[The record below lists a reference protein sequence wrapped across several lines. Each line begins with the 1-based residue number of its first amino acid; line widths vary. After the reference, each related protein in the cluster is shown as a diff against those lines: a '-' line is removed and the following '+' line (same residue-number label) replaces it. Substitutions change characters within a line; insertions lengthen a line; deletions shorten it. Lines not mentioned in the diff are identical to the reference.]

1 MTAANPDIRLKVG
14 RSNLIERR
22 WNLSLCFAVAQALC
36 KEVIMAGGRLANG
49 AEKASV
55 VTREQIEH
63 CSHQ

>member
-1 MTAANPDIRLKVG
+1 M
-14 RSNLIERR
+14 
-22 WNLSLCFAVAQALC
+22 CFAVAQALC